1 MRALISGGGT
11 GGHIFPAIS
20 IANEIK
26 RQMPDSEIL
35 FVGAKGKMEMQ
46 KVPAAG
52 YKIIGLP
59 VRGFQRRLTL
69 KNVSF
74 FFNLLASMIKSRW
87 VVNQFK
93 PDIAIGVGGYASG
106 PTLRT
111 TTTKKIKTLIQ
122 EQNSYAGVTNR
133 ILSKKVDKICVAY
146 EGMEKYF
153 PAEKIVITGNP
164 IRQDI
169 LNLNEKTADAASHF
183 GLQAN
188 KRTILVIGGSLG
200 ALSINEAIHQDYQKL
215 IDADIQVIW
224 QTGKSYFPQVTGL
237 VKELSPKGVIVK
249 EFIKRMDYAYAIADI
264 IISRAGA
271 GTISELAV
279 VKKPCILVPS
289 PYVAEDHQKKNA
301 MALVNKQ
308 AALLVENKNTKKE
321 LVDTALK
328 LINDEIQKKILQ
340 QNIAEFAKPDAAK
353 TIVTEIKKLLG
364 TK

>member
-1 MRALISGGGT
+1 MKALISGGGT

-52 YKIIGLP
+52 YKIVGLP

-69 KNVSF
+69 KNISF
-74 FFNLLASMIKSRW
+74 FFNLFASMIKSRR
-87 VVNQFK
+87 VVKKFK

-111 TTTKKIKTLIQ
+111 ATAKKIKTLIQ

-133 ILSKKVDKICVAY
+133 ILSKKVDRICVAY
-146 EGMEKYF
+146 DGMEKYF
-153 PAEKIVITGNP
+153 PAEKIVLTGNP

-169 LNLNEKTADAASHF
+169 LDISEKTAEATNHF
-183 GLQAN
+183 NLQAN

-200 ALSINEAIHQDYQKL
+200 ARSINEAIHQGYQKF
-215 IDADIQVIW
+215 IDANIQVIW
-224 QTGKSYFPQVTGL
+224 QTGKSYFPQVTEL
-237 VKELSPKGVIVK
+237 AKELLPKGIIIK
-249 EFIKRMDYAYAIADI
+249 EFIKRMDYAYAIANI

-279 VKKPCILVPS
+279 VSKPCILVPS
-289 PYVAEDHQKKNA
+289 PYVAEDHQRKNA

-308 AALLVENKNTKKE
+308 AALFVEDKKTKEK
-321 LVDTALK
+321 LVDTALD
-328 LINDEIQKKILQ
+328 LMNDEIQRKLLQ
-340 QNIAEFAKPDAAK
+340 KNITEFAKPDAAK
-353 TIVTEIKKLLG
+353 SIVEEIIKLLEA
-364 TK
+364 K